1 MKKKIIVGSVVG
13 VLLLG
18 GALGVSAVSEPK
30 VASSNDLITMDKAAE
45 IATKKV
51 DGVVESINL
60 EKEKG
65 RLVYEV
71 DFDGP
76 YGDDDDDIEVYVDAV
91 SGEVV
96 KVKNDDKNVSGT
108 VKQTKS
114 EQGTQ
119 KTASSKIIT
128 QEEAIAIATKD
139 TPGKVIEV
147 EYDDGEYEI
156 EIHTDTHDV
165 DFEIDARTG
174 TILEKDVDR
183 LDDDDRYDD

>member
-119 KTASSKIIT
+119 KTANSKIIT